1 MIELAI
7 KRALNESTRK
17 QGIYVGKPGQ
27 GEVYSL
33 HITKNR
39 EVIIT
44 DNKDYSKVYA
54 VYSLDFYQLLER
66 EDF

>member
-17 QGIYVGKPGQ
+17 EYQVHDGKMFA
-27 GEVYSL
+27 L

-39 EVIIT
+39 EAIIT
-44 DNKDYSKVYA
+44 DDKDYSRVYA
-54 VYSLDFYQLLER
+54 VLSLDFYNQVKR
-66 EDF
+66 EVF